1 MSEARE
7 TSGATTG
14 LLLNYVRRQGGEDA
28 VAEVLR
34 RAGVPFTVA
43 ELELPSHW
51 TSYDTR
57 IKLFTAATEVLG
69 DRQTMFRV
77 GR

>member
-14 LLLNYVRRQGGEDA
+14 LLLNYVREHGGDEA

-34 RAGVPFTVA
+34 RAGVPFSAA
-43 ELELPSHW
+43 ELELP
-51 TSYDTR
+51 
-57 IKLFTAATEVLG
+57 
-69 DRQTMFRV
+69 
-77 GR
+77 